1 MKGQKIRVIII
12 YILVMVIILL
22 VGYLIVNFF
31 MNNKEVTK
39 EKPHDTEDI
48 MSQCIFTITRN
59 DYVSIIGGNTSNIC
73 GGLNKFIIND
83 IILDGTP
90 LDVEVRYY
98 NGTTNDNDS
107 GMYIN
112 GKRIIKGASNSVK
125 NNIGIFDNKLFIFSN
140 DNKKPNVVVYD
151 KNGNKVY
158 DLETALSKTN
168 ISDPAFVELAKT
180 NNNLDVTV
188 KNSSINSSSFTFGP
202 TEFVF
207 STAAK
212 GECTPGTNIG
222 STYKVAFSGDNFTA
236 PEFVSF
242 IPCNM

>member
-12 YILVMVIILL
+12 YILVVVIIFL

-31 MNNKEVTK
+31 MNNKENTK
-39 EKPHDTEDI
+39 EESLNKEDI
-48 MSQCIFTITRN
+48 ISQCTFTITSS
-59 DYVSIIGGNTSNIC
+59 DYSSIIGGNNSDIC

-83 IILDGTP
+83 IVLDGTP
-90 LDVEVRYY
+90 IDVEVRYY
-98 NGTTNDNDS
+98 NGTTNDNT

-112 GKRIIKGASNSVK
+112 GKRVIKNASNSVK
-125 NNIGIFDNKLFIFSN
+125 NNIGIFDKKLFIFSN
-140 DNKKPNVVVYD
+140 DNKKPNVVAYD
-151 KNGNKVY
+151 KTGNKVY

-188 KNSSINSSSFTFGP
+188 KNASINSNSFSFGP

-207 STAAK
+207 STAVK

-222 STYKVAFSGDNFTA
+222 STYKVAFSGNTFTA
-236 PEFVSF
+236 PEFVSLV
-242 IPCNM
+242 PCSM